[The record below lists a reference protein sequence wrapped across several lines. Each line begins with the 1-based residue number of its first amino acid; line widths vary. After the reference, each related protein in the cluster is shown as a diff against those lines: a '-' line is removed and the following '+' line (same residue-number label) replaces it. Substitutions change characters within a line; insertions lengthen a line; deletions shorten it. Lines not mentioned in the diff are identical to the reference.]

1 MNPMNPIPSQP
12 AVSRKSLVS
21 RLWAT
26 FKSLPVLGKVI
37 VVCLALGIVYGA
49 THDSDSG
56 GNVHQSVD
64 FVTSTPRP
72 NRDHNYEQHPNNVST
87 SVSRQL
93 AQLQAQHA
101 QIVAQATRCEAEMT
115 RSMGYVAQ
123 GAMSGQMVNAQPPC
137 QQYMNQWIT
146 QTALLETEIYQ
157 LQTGSK
163 GSVCEITAVCPTSSP
178 ASNYANTSNSDEA
191 LEAVERTSREG
202 TRGNCF
208 YTDTYGEKHE
218 LPCQNYYYQDRSSGQ
233 FVSRDRPEVP
243 NDGRDYDAME
253 YSSR

>member
-1 MNPMNPIPSQP
+1 MNSIPPKP
-12 AVSRKSLVS
+12 ATSTKSVIS
-21 RLWAT
+21 RLWSI
-26 FKSLPVLGKVI
+26 FNSMPILGKAI

-56 GNVHQSVD
+56 GNQHPRES
-64 FVTSTPRP
+64 FVATNPRP
-72 NRDHNYEQHPNNVST
+72 NRLPGSGPRQVNESNTVSHE
-87 SVSRQL
+87 L
-93 AQLQAQHA
+93 AQLQAQHS

-123 GAMSGQMVNAQPPC
+123 GAMNGQMINAQPPC
-137 QQYMNQWIT
+137 QQYMNQWIA

-163 GSVCEITAVCPTSSP
+163 GTVCEITAVCPTSSTTP
-178 ASNYANTSNSDEA
+178 NYANTSNSNQA

-233 FVSRDRPEVP
+233 FISADRPEVP
-243 NDGRDYDAME
+243 NDGRDYDPMQ